1 MMSIRPYAEQDLAD
15 IVAVFT
21 DSVHH
26 IASRSYTPEQLAAWA
41 PTSPDLNQWRARL
54 SGVETLVAESR
65 GVIAGFLSFTSN
77 GHIEFLFTAPT
88 FARQGVASLLYQA
101 AMQRLTASGVETL
114 TTDASLEALPF
125 FESRGLK
132 VWKEQTVER
141 NGVKF
146 RRFAMTGP
154 SGSINHPRSD

>member
-1 MMSIRPYAEQDLAD
+1 MIIRPYTDQDLAEV
-15 IVAVFT
+15 VALFT
-21 DSVHH
+21 DSVHQ
-26 IASRSYTPEQLAAWA
+26 IASRSYTPEQLVIWA
-41 PTSPDLNQWRARL
+41 PPAPDLEQWRARL
-54 SGVETLVAESR
+54 SGVETLVAESG

-101 AMQRLTASGVETL
+101 AMQRLTANEVDTL

-132 VWKEQTVER
+132 VSKEQTVER

-154 SGSINHPRSD
+154 SKSSNHHRSA

>member
-21 DSVHH
+21 DSVHQ

-41 PTSPDLNQWRARL
+41 PLSPDLEQWRARL

-65 GVIAGFLSFTSN
+65 GVLAGFISFTSN

-88 FARQGVASLLYQA
+88 FARRGVASLLYEA
-101 AMQRLTASGVETL
+101 AVQRLASGGVKTL

-125 FESRGLK
+125 FESRGFS
-132 VWKEQTVER
+132 VTEAQTVER
-141 NGVKF
+141 NGVLF

-154 SGSINHPRSD
+154 S